1 MKPLGAPP
9 RGLRQPGRC
18 SRAAAMGCFSVA
30 KLGPQSRIPGTK
42 AGSASPGQKTVSTL
56 HSPSDQDKDIEHT
69 IYCPRPRR
77 QQAALAPV
85 LMLASSVQPP
95 SLPSRLST
103 GTAPA
108 QLGVVTV
115 WGKSKTKCHVR
126 RASAAASSGTLPAS
140 RTRGS
145 ATPEDTAKTWLL
157 PILMIL
163 APRANQRPPPP
174 FPQDPEPVP
183 DHRPR
188 PRPLLPRLPST
199 CPLFD
204 PFWNP
209 QVASP
214 RQPYCIAPFLVCLP
228 QIIKLHPAAARERST
243 PYLSSSSVSRP
254 RPPRLGPAKPDDV
267 VLQMWDDAVISGG
280 WAGSLGGSR
289 PCPLLG
295 ANLAS
300 FWSRHVLTC
309 LQLMDGRPAVFHAS
323 HAIRSGPYFSRN
335 SGKSLCN
342 FAPGK

>member
-1 MKPLGAPP
+1 MSGPA
-9 RGLRQPGRC
+9 GLRCGVLRD
-18 SRAAAMGCFSVA
+18 
-30 KLGPQSRIPGTK
+30 
-42 AGSASPGQKTVSTL
+42 SPGV
-56 HSPSDQDKDIEHT
+56 KD
-69 IYCPRPRR
+69 PW
-77 QQAALAPV
+77 QQ
-85 LMLASSVQPP
+85 S
-95 SLPSRLST
+95 
-103 GTAPA
+103 
-108 QLGVVTV
+108 
-115 WGKSKTKCHVR
+115 
-126 RASAAASSGTLPAS
+126 
-140 RTRGS
+140 S

-174 FPQDPEPVP
+174 FPQDPEPAP

-280 WAGSLGGSR
+280 WAGPGPARCLGR
-289 PCPLLG
+289 I
-295 ANLAS
+295 
-300 FWSRHVLTC
+300 SRHSGHGTSS
-309 LQLMDGRPAVFHAS
+309 PA
-323 HAIRSGPYFSRN
+323 
-335 SGKSLCN
+335 CN
-342 FAPGK
+342 